1 MASKE
6 ILAPGRM
13 VQSAIAA
20 MPGASPQERPFIAA
34 DVGGTHARIALMQP
48 GLDGAAAMLHY
59 RQYVCAEHSG
69 LAAIVRDFMQQTGT
83 ERAERAA
90 IAIAGVLNGDELVN
104 SNLPWRVS
112 LSQLRQALAL
122 EDVALI
128 NDFEAMARATPYI
141 DPAAATLVAGPASAM
156 PAGPTLVIGPGTG
169 LGAALWLPPSTRGG
183 RARVMPTEAGHA
195 ALAPGDERELEIV
208 RRLLQRWPHV
218 DNERVLSGPG
228 LSNAYRCLCEMAGA
242 EPRLSDPAA
251 IALAAQDGSDAQ
263 AREALD
269 VFCAML
275 GSVVGDLVL
284 TFGAQAVYLAG
295 GIPAHI
301 QPFLL
306 QSAFAERFLNKG
318 VLRSVL
324 AQVPVWLIE
333 HGRYGLIGAAA
344 WQMDRQLDE

>member
-1 MASKE
+1 
-6 ILAPGRM
+6 M

-20 MPGASPQERPFIAA
+20 VPGASPQERPFIAA

-48 GLDGAAAMLHY
+48 GLGGGAAMLHY
-59 RQYVCAEHSG
+59 RQYVCAEHAG
-69 LAAIVRDFMQQTGT
+69 LAEIVLDFVAQTGA
-83 ERAERAA
+83 ERADRAA

-122 EDVALI
+122 QEVALI

-141 DPAAATLVAGPASAM
+141 DPAAATLVTGPATAM

-169 LGAALWLPPSTRGG
+169 LGAALWMPPATRGG
-183 RARVMPTEAGHA
+183 RATVMATEAGHA
-195 ALAPGDERELEIV
+195 ALAPGNERELEIV

-228 LSNAYRCLCEMAGA
+228 LANAYRCLCEMAGVA
-242 EPRLSDPAA
+242 PRLSDPAA
-251 IALAAQDGSDAQ
+251 IASAAQDGSDAQ
-263 AREALD
+263 AHEALQ
-269 VFCAML
+269 VFCALL

-306 QSAFAERFLNKG
+306 RSDFAERFLNKG

-344 WQMDRQLDE
+344 WHMDRQPAE

>member
-1 MASKE
+1 
-6 ILAPGRM
+6 M

-20 MPGASPQERPFIAA
+20 VPGASPRERPFIAA

-48 GLDGAAAMLHY
+48 GLGDGAAAMLHY
-59 RQYVCAEHSG
+59 RQYVCAEHAG
-69 LAAIVRDFMQQTGT
+69 LAAIVRDFMQQADTVVD
-83 ERAERAA
+83 RAA

-112 LSQLRQALAL
+112 LSQLRQVLAL
-122 EDVALI
+122 EEVALI

-156 PAGPTLVIGPGTG
+156 SAAPTLVIGPGTG
-169 LGAALWLPPSTRGG
+169 LGAALWLPPSARDG
-183 RARVMPTEAGHA
+183 RASVMPTEAGHA
-195 ALAPGDERELEIV
+195 ALAPGNERELEIV

-228 LSNAYRCLCEMAGA
+228 LANAYRCLCEMAGVA
-242 EPRLSDPAA
+242 PRLSDPAA
-251 IALAAQDGSDAQ
+251 IALAAQNGGDTQ

-306 QSAFAERFLNKG
+306 RSAFAERFLNKG

-324 AQVPVWLIE
+324 AQVPVRLIE

-344 WQMDRQLDE
+344 WQMDRQLAE

>member
-1 MASKE
+1 
-6 ILAPGRM
+6 
-13 VQSAIAA
+13 
-20 MPGASPQERPFIAA
+20 MPGASPRERPFIAA

-48 GLDGAAAMLHY
+48 GLGDDAAAMLHY
-59 RQYVCAEHSG
+59 RQYVCAEHAS
-69 LAAIVRDFMQQTGT
+69 LAAIVRDFMQQTG
-83 ERAERAA
+83 AVADRAA
-90 IAIAGVLNGDELVN
+90 IAIAGVLNGDDLVN

-112 LSQLRQALAL
+112 LSQLRQVLAM
-122 EDVALI
+122 EEVALI

-169 LGAALWLPPSTRGG
+169 LGAALWLPPSARDG
-183 RARVMPTEAGHA
+183 RASVMPTEAGHA
-195 ALAPGDERELEIV
+195 ALAPGNERELEVV

-228 LSNAYRCLCEMAGA
+228 LANAYRCLCEMASVA
-242 EPRLSDPAA
+242 PRLSDPAA

-344 WQMDRQLDE
+344 WHMDRQLAE